1 MKNKIKLLAIL
12 AATVALV
19 GCGTTE
25 QYKMYA
31 DTQKSIAQANAV
43 AETAR
48 YAALAEIAKTGD
60 AGAKVA
66 AVMSINFGAQGG
78 NGTRVQQV
86 APPKTFGETALQ
98 WTSVLLPSVTNLY
111 GISANRQIAITQS
124 NNAAATAASTNSA
137 MVNIA
142 NGGAAAAAAIANGGT
157 AAATTIATEGF
168 KAASPTITVGGNY
181 NTGSNSGNSGRIAG
195 GGIVDNT
202 ATPTV
207 VNQPAPVVVTQP
219 APITVTQPA
228 PVVVNQPEPVV
239 VTNTTNTT
247 NTTTNNNSTAPSG
260 TGSDS
265 GGFTTGP

>member
-31 DTQKSIAQANAV
+31 DTQKSIAQANAM

-60 AGAKVA
+60 AGARVA

-78 NGTRVQQV
+78 AGPRVQQV

-142 NGGAAAAAAIANGGT
+142 NGGAD
-157 AAATTIATEGF
+157 AATAIATEGL
-168 KAASPTITVGGNY
+168 KAASPAITVGGNY

-195 GGIVDNT
+195 AGIVDNT

-207 VNQPAPVVVTQP
+207 VVQPD
-219 APITVTQPA
+219 
-228 PVVVNQPEPVV
+228 PVV
-239 VTNTTNTT
+239 VTNTT
-247 NTTTNNNSTAPSG
+247 TAP
-260 TGSDS
+260 
-265 GGFTTGP
+265 

>member
-12 AATVALV
+12 AASVALV

-31 DTQKSIAQANAV
+31 DTQKSIAQANAM

-48 YAALAEIAKTGD
+48 YAALAEIAKTAD
-60 AGAKVA
+60 PGARVA
-66 AVMSINFGAQGG
+66 AVMSINFGSQGG
-78 NGTRVQQV
+78 NGPRVQQV

-142 NGGAAAAAAIANGGT
+142 NGGAAAATAIANGSAT
-157 AAATTIATEGF
+157 AVTAIATEGF

-202 ATPTV
+202 STPTV
-207 VNQPAPVVVTQP
+207 VNQPEPVVVTQPAPVVVTQP
-219 APITVTQPA
+219 APVVVTQPA
-228 PVVVNQPEPVV
+228 PVVV
-239 VTNTTNTT
+239 TDTTT
-247 NTTTNNNSTAPSG
+247 TTTNNNTTTPSG
-260 TGSDS
+260 TDSSSTS
-265 GGFTTGP
+265 GGFSTGP

>member
-78 NGTRVQQV
+78 NGPRVQQI

-142 NGGAAAAAAIANGGT
+142 NGGAAAATAIAT
-157 AAATTIATEGF
+157 DGF

-228 PVVVNQPEPVV
+228 PVIVNQPEPVV
-239 VTNTTNTT
+239 VTNTT
-247 NTTTNNNSTAPSG
+247 TNNNSTAPTG
-260 TGSDS
+260 TGSDG
-265 GGFTTGP
+265 GGFSTGP

>member
-12 AATVALV
+12 AVSVALV

-31 DTQKSIAQANAV
+31 DTQKSIAQANAM

-60 AGAKVA
+60 SGARVA

-78 NGTRVQQV
+78 NGPRVQQV

-98 WTSVLLPSVTNLY
+98 WTSVLLPSLTNLY
-111 GISANRQIAITQS
+111 GISANRSIATTQS

-142 NGGAAAAAAIANGGT
+142 NGGAAAV
-157 AAATTIATEGF
+157 TTIATEGF
-168 KAASPTITVGGNY
+168 KAANPAITVGGNY

-195 GGIVDNT
+195 GDQTDNT
-202 ATPTV
+202 STPTV
-207 VNQPAPVVVTQP
+207 VV
-219 APITVTQPA
+219 
-228 PVVVNQPEPVV
+228 QPEPVV
-239 VTNTTNTT
+239 VTNTT
-247 NTTTNNNSTAPSG
+247 TTTSNSTSTTAP
-260 TGSDS
+260 
-265 GGFTTGP
+265 